1 MTTQTQMNTLLM
13 LSNES
18 TVDLYLLAESQ
29 ELFDLIKKD
38 TPYTELLA
46 WVNENF

>member
-1 MTTQTQMNTLLM
+1 MTMQMQMQTLVR

-29 ELFDLIKKD
+29 ELFDLVKMG
-38 TPYTELLA
+38 TPYAELLD

>member
-1 MTTQTQMNTLLM
+1 MTHQLQMKTLLM

-18 TVDLYLLAESQ
+18 TVDLNLLAESQ
-29 ELFDLIKKD
+29 ELFDLMKED
-38 TPYTELLA
+38 ATYAELLE